1 MYITKELY
9 MVKKILTS
17 IGEKSC
23 GAIRY
28 FLAEVNSMDI
38 RDSLNNCR
46 VGTVSTTL
54 FTYQ

>member
-17 IGEKSC
+17 IGEKSY

-28 FLAEVNSMDI
+28 FLAEVNMCDQACENI
-38 RDSLNNCR
+38 YIQILLNFS
-46 VGTVSTTL
+46 VFKL
-54 FTYQ
+54 